1 MTGTR
6 GALVARMPRTRPSPT
21 LSEAVARFL
30 RRDAFEPNTRLA
42 YQRTLAVLVEMV
54 GADTPLDQV
63 SVEQVEDLLEE
74 RWGSAAATTSNRHRA
89 ASGSLFG
96 WAQDRN
102 WVAANPVSLIEPR
115 KVRRRGEDD
124 RREPIDP
131 ALLVELWRLDGVS
144 GRDRLLWRMAY
155 ETWARADEL
164 LRLDIGD
171 LDLGRREGRVH
182 ALRLTCLCTGSSRT
196 RQQTASR
203 PDWRSKRKVPARR
216 EHSRRRLG

>member
-1 MTGTR
+1 M
-6 GALVARMPRTRPSPT
+6 
-21 LSEAVARFL
+21 
-30 RRDAFEPNTRLA
+30 
-42 YQRTLAVLVEMV
+42 
-54 GADTPLDQV
+54 
-63 SVEQVEDLLEE
+63 
-74 RWGSAAATTSNRHRA
+74 
-89 ASGSLFG
+89 GSLFG

-102 WVAANPVSLIEPR
+102 WVAANPVSLVEPR

-124 RREPIDP
+124 RREQPIDP

-182 ALRLTCLCTGSSRT
+182 ALRLTCVCTGSSRT